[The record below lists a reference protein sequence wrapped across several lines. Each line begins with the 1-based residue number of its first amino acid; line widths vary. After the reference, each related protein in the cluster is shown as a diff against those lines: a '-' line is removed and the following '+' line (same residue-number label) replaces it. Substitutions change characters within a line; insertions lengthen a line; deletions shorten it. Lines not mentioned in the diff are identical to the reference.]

1 MKDEMHRIAAIKKM
15 NDKRAARE
23 YKRERETK
31 GMTEPSTTEA
41 GQEKPAFNQIA
52 YQNEFNRKKYD
63 RINLTMPK
71 GKKERVRVAAAAAG
85 QSVNEYINAAIE
97 KALNE
102 DETAAG
108 QKGGAL

>member
-1 MKDEMHRIAAIKKM
+1 MKKKQETEHAA
-15 NDKRAARE
+15 AE
-23 YKRERETK
+23 
-31 GMTEPSTTEA
+31 
-41 GQEKPAFNQIA
+41 QEKPAFNQIA

-63 RINLTMPK
+63 RINLTMQK

-102 DETAAG
+102 DEAAAG

>member
-1 MKDEMHRIAAIKKM
+1 MKKEKEHAAEK
-15 NDKRAARE
+15 
-23 YKRERETK
+23 
-31 GMTEPSTTEA
+31 
-41 GQEKPAFNQIA
+41 EKPVFNQIA
-52 YQNEFNRKKYD
+52 YQNEYNRKKYD

-102 DETAAG
+102 DGEAAE

>member
-1 MKDEMHRIAAIKKM
+1 MKKQ
-15 NDKRAARE
+15 
-23 YKRERETK
+23 ETEH
-31 GMTEPSTTEA
+31 TAA
-41 GQEKPAFNQIA
+41 GQEKHAFNQIA

-63 RINLTMPK
+63 RINLTMQK

-102 DETAAG
+102 DEAEAE